1 MTREKTSMISHHAAL
16 IYVMVMVSAADRNMT
31 DAELRMIGE
40 IVSFLPIFQD
50 YDPAL
55 LPHSTAACAE
65 LLDADDGL
73 DRALEVIRAAL
84 PPRLRETAYA
94 LACDV
99 AAADN
104 EPHQEVMR
112 LLEMIRYRFDI
123 DRLVAAAIER
133 GARARF
139 TRHPH

>member
-1 MTREKTSMISHHAAL
+1 MISHHAAL

-40 IVSFLPIFQD
+40 IVNFLPIFRD

-55 LPHSTAACAE
+55 LPRTTAACAE
-65 LLDADDGL
+65 MLDSDDGL
-73 DRALEVIRAAL
+73 DRILDVIRRSL

-99 AAADN
+99 AAADG
-104 EPHQEVMR
+104 EPHQEVHR
-112 LLEMIRYRFDI
+112 LLELFRHRLDI
-123 DRLVAAAIER
+123 DRLTAAAIER

-139 TRHPH
+139 AVEVAPA

>member
-1 MTREKTSMISHHAAL
+1 MISHHAAL

-31 DAELRMIGE
+31 DAELKSIGE
-40 IVSFLPIFQD
+40 IVNFLPIFND
-50 YDPAL
+50 YDPGL
-55 LPHSTAACAE
+55 LPKSTAACAE
-65 LLDADDGL
+65 LLDSEDGL
-73 DRALEVIRAAL
+73 DRAFGVIKAAL

-99 AAADN
+99 AAADG
-104 EPHQEVMR
+104 EPHQEVLR
-112 LLEMIRYRFDI
+112 LLEMIRHRLDI

-139 TRHPH
+139 IRLDGHAPH